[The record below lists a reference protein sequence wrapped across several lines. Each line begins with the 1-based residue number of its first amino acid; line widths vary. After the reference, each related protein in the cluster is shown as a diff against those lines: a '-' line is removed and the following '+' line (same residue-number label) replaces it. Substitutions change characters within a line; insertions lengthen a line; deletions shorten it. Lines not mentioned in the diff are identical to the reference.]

1 MLFHIRPS
9 TKPGVVTEGSFDF
22 KGAYEFSAEGGDW
35 ELILFDSGT
44 LTWLIDLGDVDIC
57 LVAGG
62 KTGSTNPGEYG
73 DDIGGKGGEVVNI
86 TNQRLS
92 SGAFTA
98 TVGQSDEDTSLVTPD
113 NVTWTARTGEGS
125 SAGKPGQ
132 DGVLAWGDSQ
142 TLLRPGVLY
151 GAGAGNGSVYD
162 YLGVSYPEG
171 ASGSVGTADDGR
183 PNGYGGSPG
192 HPIGYDGLDGT
203 GQGGGGGRRAW
214 TTEYHSGTSRSYYV
228 QYDGG
233 KGGSGAILIRNHKEV
248 SA

>member
-44 LTWLIDLGDVDIC
+44 LTWLIDPGDVDIC

-62 KTGSTNPGEYG
+62 AHGGNPQEEWSGEV
-73 DDIGGKGGEVVNI
+73 GGKGGEVVNI

-92 SGAFTA
+92 PGTYTA
-98 TVGQSDEDTSLVTPD
+98 TVGQSDEDTSLAAPN

-125 SAGKPGQ
+125 DSGRPGQ
-132 DGVLAWGDSQ
+132 AGALAWGDLN
-142 TLLRPGVLY
+142 TLLRAGVLY
-151 GAGAGNGSVYD
+151 GAGGGYGSVYD
-162 YLGVSYPEG
+162 YLGVEYSEG
-171 ASGSVGTADDGR
+171 AGGNVGTADDGR

-192 HPIGYDGLDGT
+192 HRNGYDGLDGT
-203 GQGGGGGRRAW
+203 GQGAGGGRREW
-214 TTEYHSGTSRSYYV
+214 TEYKGRYYYEK
-228 QYDGG
+228 YDGG